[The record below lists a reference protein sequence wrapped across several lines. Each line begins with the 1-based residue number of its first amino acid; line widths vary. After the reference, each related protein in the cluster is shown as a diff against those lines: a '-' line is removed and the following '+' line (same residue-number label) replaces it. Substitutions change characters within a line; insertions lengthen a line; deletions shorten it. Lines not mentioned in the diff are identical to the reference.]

1 MKLNWKSGV
10 ILAASMTAALFAG
23 MFLERACTNSQ
34 IKRMNNVIEAYR
46 GYVVSTEH
54 LLDLINA
61 KWSWVDAFD
70 HDGYY
75 ESRAEIEYLDSYGL
89 LLEAERYAK
98 VINDDSILINEIY
111 GKN

>member
-1 MKLNWKSGV
+1 MKKSV
-10 ILAASMTAALFAG
+10 NAWVATFTALIAFVGGIALG
-23 MFLERACTNSQ
+23 NYTYKKQEELIQ
-34 IKRMNNVIEAYR
+34 AYR

-75 ESRAEIEYLDSYGL
+75 ESREEVFYLDSVGL
-89 LLEAERYAK
+89 SVEQERQEYCFRM
-98 VINDDSILINEIY
+98 NE
-111 GKN
+111 KFNQ

>member
-10 ILAASMTAALFAG
+10 ILAASMAAALFAG

-34 IKRMNNVIEAYR
+34 IKRMDKVIESYR

-54 LLDLINA
+54 LLDIINA

-75 ESRAEIEYLDSYGL
+75 ESRAEVFYLDSVGL
-89 LLEAERYAK
+89 SVEQERQEYCFRM
-98 VINDDSILINEIY
+98 NE
-111 GKN
+111 KFNQ

>member
-1 MKLNWKSGV
+1 MRKINVFVACALIVGAFIGGINLEKHHWEKGV
-10 ILAASMTAALFAG
+10 KARNKVLD
-23 MFLERACTNSQ
+23 
-34 IKRMNNVIEAYR
+34 AYR

-54 LLDLINA
+54 MLDLLNHQYN
-61 KWSWVDAFD
+61 WVDGLD

-75 ESRAEIEYLDSYGL
+75 ESRAEIEHLDSLGL

-98 VINDDSILINEIY
+98 AINNNSILINEIY